1 ILLAPAGI
9 IMGLI
14 FYFPYSHFYFIQQG
28 ARTDQAS
35 DTLNVGNAI
44 NVWTAVRMVPSIL
57 ACCLLIM
64 GAIKEEKKLL
74 RPWLAWV
81 ALNCVF
87 GLGCLV
93 ALIACARRALIANN
107 DVGLM
112 WTQIFLVL
120 IEGLMFPVVYAYHKR
135 LCRDPVR
142 YGQE

>member
-1 ILLAPAGI
+1 MLEQPKYDFDISRKSRGSGFNFRSGTIAVGI
-9 IMGLI
+9 INM
-14 FYFPYSHFYFIQQG
+14 
-28 ARTDQAS
+28 
-35 DTLNVGNAI
+35 
-44 NVWTAVRMVPSIL
+44 
-57 ACCLLIM
+57 
-64 GAIKEEKKLL
+64 EEKKLL

-120 IEGLMFPVVYAYHKR
+120 IEGLMFPVVYAYHKTLQR
-135 LCRDPVR
+135 SGTLRPGITLLDLI
-142 YGQE
+142 GDDED